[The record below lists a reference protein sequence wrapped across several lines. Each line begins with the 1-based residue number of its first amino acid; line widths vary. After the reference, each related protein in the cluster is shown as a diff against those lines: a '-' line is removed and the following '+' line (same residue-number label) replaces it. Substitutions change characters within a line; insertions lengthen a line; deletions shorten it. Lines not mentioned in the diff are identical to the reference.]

1 MFNLAIIVGL
11 YSYTIFF
18 LGLMQI
24 LHREIVVSITII
36 FVTIAIFYFR
46 QNIKIILRDSKKEWI
61 SIQKNKISLFVFTT
75 LVALIS
81 VNLIGA
87 LGPELAFDALWY
99 HLTLPKLYLV
109 NHAMYHIPGGL
120 LYYSDMPKLGELLYV
135 GALTFGNEIW
145 AKVLHWL
152 FSILTLIVIYK
163 LARKFYTQTISLLA
177 VLIFYSSLV
186 IAWESTTAY
195 IDLIRTFFEVLAL
208 LAFVHWWQLEK
219 RRWLILSAIMVG
231 LSISSKLLA
240 LGSLGIFSL
249 LIIWKALDSRLP
261 TSPKLRWTSRGNDN
275 ISALMSS
282 LFKNIFIYWGI
293 SLIIP
298 LPWFLFAFFNT
309 GNPFYPIFSDVFAGL
324 HTKVFDIALLNPI
337 TFIGTLW
344 NVFTH
349 ANDPLSPIYILFLPL
364 LIWYFRKADIYI
376 KILYAYFIIA
386 LGLWYITSQIEGSR
400 LLVPY
405 VPALSILCAG
415 VIAGVCKE
423 KHLFGVYFYRL
434 LIGLVLFTGLI
445 TAGYRLV
452 ANSKYIPVIIGT
464 QSKQEFLIKNLNF
477 SFGDFY
483 DVDGYFAKNI
493 SQNDRVLLFGF
504 HNLYYIDFPYIHSSW
519 LNEGDSFNYI
529 AIQDAELPEQ
539 YTSWKLIYENE
550 ITHVKLFK
558 ESKK

>member
-1 MFNLAIIVGL
+1 MFNLAIIVGV

-24 LHREIVVSITII
+24 LYREVVVSITITCI
-36 FVTIAIFYFR
+36 VVSSFYFR
-46 QNIKIILRDSKKEWI
+46 QRIINALRDFKEEYI
-61 SIQKNKISLFVFTT
+61 AIQKKKTSLFTIATIV
-75 LVALIS
+75 LLAL

-135 GALTFGNEIW
+135 GALAFGNEIW
-145 AKVLHWL
+145 AKVIHW
-152 FSILTLIVIYK
+152 FFGIFTLIAIYT
-163 LARKFYTQTISLLA
+163 LARKFFTQSISLLA
-177 VLIFYSSLV
+177 VLIFYSNLV

-195 IDLIRTFFEVLAL
+195 IDLIRTFFEILAL
-208 LAFVHWWQLEK
+208 WAFINWWQLEK
-219 RRWLILSAIMVG
+219 RRWLILSAIMAG

-249 LIIWKALDSRLP
+249 LIIWKVLDSRLRRNEKKENKNEKYKGFLVNLFN
-261 TSPKLRWTSRGNDN
+261 KLLMYWS
-275 ISALMSS
+275 IAL
-282 LFKNIFIYWGI
+282 L
-293 SLIIP
+293 IP
-298 LPWFLFAFFNT
+298 LPWFLFAFVNT
-309 GNPFYPIFSDVFAGL
+309 GNPFYPIFSDVFVGVNA
-324 HTKVFDIALLNPI
+324 KVFDIALLNPLNLI
-337 TFIGTLW
+337 TTLW

-405 VPALSILCAG
+405 LPALSILCAG
-415 VIAGVCKE
+415 VIAQVHKE
-423 KHLFGVYFYRL
+423 KNLNDVYFYRL
-434 LIGLVLFTGLI
+434 LVGLVLFTGLI
-445 TAGYRLV
+445 TAGYRFV
-452 ANSKYIPVIIGT
+452 ANSKYIPVIIGI

-493 SQNDRVLLFGF
+493 TQDDRVLLFGF

-519 LNEGDSFNYI
+519 LKEGDSFNYI
-529 AIQDAELPEQ
+529 AIQDVELPEQ
-539 YTSWKLIYENE
+539 YASWKLIYENKM
-550 ITHVKLFK
+550 THVKLFK